1 MIFNG
6 IDIEIER
13 KPIKNLH
20 LAVYPPDGRVHIS
33 VPIDYDD
40 ERIRMYILQKWIWIE
55 EKREMLLSYN
65 RLPERQSISGETH
78 YFKGTKYRLKV
89 NRHTSG
95 AYSVHIDGDYI
106 VVDVHQDT
114 SSDNIRQTLY
124 SWYKTQ
130 TLPIF
135 GRLVLKWQEILGVVP
150 ARWEVRQMTSRWGSC
165 SQSKGVLLF
174 NIELAK
180 KSIECIE
187 YVVAHEMTHLI
198 ERNHTDRFRRLM
210 DIHLS
215 SWQKIRT
222 KLNEYPI

>member
-65 RLPERQSISGETH
+65 RLPERQYISGETH

-89 NRHTSG
+89 NRRTSG

-135 GRLVLKWQEILGVVP
+135 G
-150 ARWEVRQMTSRWGSC
+150 
-165 SQSKGVLLF
+165 
-174 NIELAK
+174 
-180 KSIECIE
+180 
-187 YVVAHEMTHLI
+187 
-198 ERNHTDRFRRLM
+198 
-210 DIHLS
+210 
-215 SWQKIRT
+215 
-222 KLNEYPI
+222 